1 MLSNTQ
7 WVANVRWV
15 AGVVTAVGVV
25 LIASSIADMGAP
37 LSNSAFFVLETG
49 VGQFAVVSSALVWA
63 VLVIHDEI
71 AIIRRSIAPIS
82 TESVEV

>member
-25 LIASSIADMGAP
+25 LIASTFADMGAP

-63 VLVIHDEI
+63 GLVIYEEMN
-71 AIIRRSIAPIS
+71 AVR
-82 TESVEV
+82 